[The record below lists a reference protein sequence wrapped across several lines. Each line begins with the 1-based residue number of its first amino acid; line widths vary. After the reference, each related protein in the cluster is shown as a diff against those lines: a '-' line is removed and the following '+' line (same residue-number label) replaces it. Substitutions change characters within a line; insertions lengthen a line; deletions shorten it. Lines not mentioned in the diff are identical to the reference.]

1 MSYRKLQLW
10 IHREKDE
17 VSLTSSLVIT
27 RSNEIRA
34 QMCDGNI
41 AWSQHTK
48 NEKPRRYCPTGS
60 SLYGDAADNSGLNI
74 GSSGRTRTYNPSVNS
89 RMLCH

>member
-41 AWSQHTK
+41 AWSQHTR
-48 NEKPRRYCPTGS
+48 NEKTPQVLSHGVFTLR
-60 SLYGDAADNSGLNI
+60 
-74 GSSGRTRTYNPSVNS
+74 
-89 RMLCH
+89 